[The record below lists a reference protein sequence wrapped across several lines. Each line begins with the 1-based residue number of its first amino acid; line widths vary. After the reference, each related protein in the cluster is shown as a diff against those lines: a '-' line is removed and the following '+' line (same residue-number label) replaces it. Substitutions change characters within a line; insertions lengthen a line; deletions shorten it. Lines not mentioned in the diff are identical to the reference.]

1 MMIESKALF
10 QALTNAIPMTSALT
24 SSLLTAGCKDIPK
37 KTGVIGDLIKELLAV
52 EVKMQD
58 AHIAAKQDPDKGE
71 AVLQLYVTFLERRD
85 ALVAQLQKEGIAV
98 PWQLR
103 IKIDEFEQSVIS
115 KRKRAAANTSASLY
129 STPTDESTP
138 TSREED
144 SEHPLAISE
153 TSSFITGVLPF
164 VASVLVLGVAA
175 YLAVSHANLDLLQ

>member
-1 MMIESKALF
+1 
-10 QALTNAIPMTSALT
+10 MTSALT

-98 PWQLR
+98 PWKLR
-103 IKIDEFEQSVIS
+103 IKIDEFEQSL
-115 KRKRAAANTSASLY
+115 KERKRTAANTSASLF

-153 TSSFITGVLPF
+153 TSSYITGVLPF
-164 VASVLVLGVAA
+164 VASVLVLGVAV